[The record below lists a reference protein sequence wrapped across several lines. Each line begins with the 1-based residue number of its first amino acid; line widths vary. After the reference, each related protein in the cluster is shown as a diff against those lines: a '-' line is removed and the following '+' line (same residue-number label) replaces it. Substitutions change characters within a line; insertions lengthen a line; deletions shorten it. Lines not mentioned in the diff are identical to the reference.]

1 MLLLAEVTLMRTRGK
16 KKKEAFKRDY
26 NNANI

>member
-16 KKKEAFKRDY
+16 QKEAFKLDY